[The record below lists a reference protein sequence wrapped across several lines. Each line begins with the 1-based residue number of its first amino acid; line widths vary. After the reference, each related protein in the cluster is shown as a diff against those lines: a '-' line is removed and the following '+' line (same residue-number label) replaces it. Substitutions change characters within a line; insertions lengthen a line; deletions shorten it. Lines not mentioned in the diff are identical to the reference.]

1 MIIFF
6 LTHLCLGDAVSV
18 PFERWGTASQQSQ
31 TSVVA
36 APNTTITSPSS
47 TALSIRQGST
57 VNFEA
62 TASGDSS
69 NLTLFWEFCPDES
82 ICRFQGEQVSYT
94 FEEAGVFDV
103 VCYAVDEQG
112 IADPSPARVR
122 VQVHENNVPPS
133 GKILTPSRREFTVRQ
148 GTEIEFRGVALDAD
162 SESVRPTWR
171 LLSNPD
177 QVAEGPLYK
186 TRFTKLGIE
195 VVGFAAVD
203 SDGDRAIDYRVV
215 HVIAPQQNI
224 PPTAEIT
231 APRQR
236 EIVMVNE
243 PVELSGLFEDADVD
257 PLQIFWWTSDGQ
269 RRNGRNPLPLVFS
282 RPGRYQITTHVADGK
297 GGFDRQSTVVVVVD
311 LDARPE
317 VVIVKPRVDIR
328 IEPDQPIY
336 LEGKVKDASFLERH
350 FVWAITDLSNDAT
363 RILHQETP
371 GWVKFPAGAYSV
383 TLAAVHPF
391 RDDAVIFSEPRQI
404 LVRSVQEGE
413 FNDADRPE
421 RAATISDGTYSGISL
436 GDGRFF
442 KLPSTLDHQDLQ
454 IHLAAG
460 QQLRFQ
466 VLRNGNL
473 LREGHVPASGGNLQF
488 RSLTRGDLIL
498 GVLPSGTQ
506 SKDLDFGMGVQTLNP
521 AIYLTDVSSDAVK
534 TARLGL
540 VNPFTTIANA
550 ECIAYD
556 SQGAIL
562 EKVQL
567 EIPPMGRCQERLDVL
582 FSNPA
587 EIAWVRVD
595 ANQPIQGFSLVE
607 SYDRKEAYAV
617 SGVGKLSSDVLVPH
631 IAERTEQWYTRAHVV
646 NGSAG
651 TVDAMLVAGSSEEG
665 LDNRR
670 GYSTDR
676 FDFVEKL
683 GGTIPVGS
691 ESGSF
696 SEISRQISLA
706 GSEVFGKVD
715 GNRQVAGLT
724 LNDGK
729 IDNPNFFATDKI
741 LLFTHIARDVAQ
753 FWTGLAMVNFSS
765 EPRNL
770 QLIAFGSGG
779 IEVGRLDLTLSA
791 GEKLVDTADSLLGPL
806 GGPAAIDWLEVH
818 GAEDVVGYELFGT
831 IDNKRLAGFEA
842 GPQVNTRLC
851 FPHVDAG
858 VGQWHGI
865 SLVNVNEAP
874 ITASLTLYS
883 DGGQVLGETSKVLA
897 AKEKWV
903 ALLTDVFGTL
913 PLESGWVE
921 AESDANMA
929 GFLLFGDQQ
938 FEAMSAVR
946 AE

>member
-1 MIIFF
+1 MLLM
-6 LTHLCLGDAVSV
+6 LTHLWLGGAEAV
-18 PFERWGTASQQSQ
+18 PFERWGTVLEHNQPSELAP
-31 TSVVA
+31 
-36 APNTTITSPSS
+36 PNTTITSPSS
-47 TALSIRQGST
+47 PTLSIRRGST

-62 TASGDSS
+62 VASGDGSGIA
-69 NLTLFWEFCPDES
+69 LFWEFCPDES
-82 ICRFQGEQVSYT
+82 VCRFQGSQVSYT
-94 FEEAGVFDV
+94 FNEAGVFDV

-112 IADPSPARVR
+112 TADPTPARVR
-122 VQVHENNVPPS
+122 VQVYENNVPPS
-133 GKILTPSRREFTVRQ
+133 GKILAPTRKEFTIRQ
-148 GTEIEFRGVALDAD
+148 GSEVEFRGVALDVD

-177 QVAEGPLYK
+177 QVAEGPVY
-186 TRFTKLGIE
+186 TARFNQLGVE
-195 VVGFAAVD
+195 VVGFAAID
-203 SDGDRAIDYRVV
+203 SDGDRATDYRVV
-215 HVIAPQQNI
+215 HVVAPQQNI

-231 APRQR
+231 APRRDQ
-236 EIVMVNE
+236 IVMVNE
-243 PVELSGLFEDADVD
+243 PVELSAIFEDMDGD
-257 PLQIFWWTSDGQ
+257 PLQVYWWTSDGQ
-269 RRNGRNPLPLVFS
+269 RRSGRTPPPIGFS

-297 GGFDRQSTVVVVVD
+297 GGFDRQSTVVVAVD

-317 VVIVKPRVDIR
+317 VVIVKPRVDLR

-336 LEGKVKDASFLERH
+336 MEGKVKDASFLDRF
-350 FVWAITDLSNDAT
+350 FVWAITDVNTEVT
-363 RILHQETP
+363 RVVHLETP
-371 GWVKFPAGAYSV
+371 GWVRFPAGTYSI

-391 RDDAVIFSEPRQI
+391 RDDAVVLSEARRI
-404 LVRSVQEGE
+404 VVRSVQEGE
-413 FNDADRPE
+413 FDGADRPD
-421 RAATISDGTYSGISL
+421 RAATIGDGTYSGIAL

-442 KLPSTLDHQDLQ
+442 KLPNALEHQDLQ
-454 IHLAAG
+454 IHLGAG
-460 QQLRFQ
+460 QPLRFQ

-473 LREGHVPASGGNLQF
+473 LREGLVPASGGNLQF
-488 RSLTRGDLIL
+488 RSLTRGDLVL
-498 GVLPSGTQ
+498 GVLPSGA

-521 AIYLTDVSSDAVK
+521 AIYLTDVSSEAEK

-540 VNPFTTIANA
+540 VNPFSTVANA

-556 SQGAIL
+556 RQGAIL
-562 EKVQL
+562 EKVPV
-567 EIPPMGRCQERLDVL
+567 EILPMGRCQERLDGL
-582 FSNPA
+582 FADPSQ
-587 EIAWVRVD
+587 IAWVRVD
-595 ANQPIQGFSLVE
+595 ANQPIQGFSLIE
-607 SYDRKEAYAV
+607 SFDRKEAYAV

-651 TVDAMLVAGSSEEG
+651 QVDAMLVAGSAAEG
-665 LDNRR
+665 LENQR

-683 GGTIPVGS
+683 GGSIPAGS
-691 ESGSF
+691 EWGAF
-696 SEISRQISLA
+696 SEMTHQISLA
-706 GSEVFGKVD
+706 GSEVFGKVG

-729 IDNPNFFATDKI
+729 IDNPNFFTTDKV
-741 LLFTHIARDVAQ
+741 LQFTHIARDVAQ
-753 FWTGLAMVNFSS
+753 FWTGLAMVNFSA

-770 QLIAFGSGG
+770 ELIAFGSGG
-779 IEVGRLDLTLSA
+779 VEVGRLDLTLSA
-791 GEKLVDTADSLLGPL
+791 GEKLVDTAANLLGSL

-831 IDNKRLAGFEA
+831 LDNRRLAGFEA

-858 VGQWHGI
+858 VGQWHGM
-865 SLVNVNEAP
+865 SLVNVNDMS

-883 DGGQVLGETSKVLA
+883 DGGEVLGQSSKVLA
-897 AKEKWV
+897 PKEKWV

-913 PLESGWVE
+913 PLESGWVM
-921 AESDANMA
+921 AESEANMA

-938 FEAMSAVR
+938 LEVMSALR